1 MKYSFILF
9 LGLLFSCTKWQPE
22 THRCKSV
29 TIYVDDYN
37 ESDSLLGTY
46 VSLYY
51 PSVCDSALA
60 RWESYYQ
67 GKQWFCGDSVYIVIK

>member
-22 THRCKSV
+22 QHRCKSV
-29 TIYVDDYN
+29 TIYVDHYDKGQYVN
-37 ESDSLLGTY
+37 TY

-51 PSVCDSALA
+51 PSLCDTTLA